1 MNRITLRLLFVFGA
15 LFMYVHLN
23 AQVSLVKNGKAKSKI
38 ILVDDDIKSQVAANL
53 LQDFVQK
60 ISGCQLNIVE
70 RQIPHKGDIT
80 IGGKVPSLVTED
92 GFSLST
98 KDRILRISGSGNGTV
113 YGVVTLLEQYLGV
126 DYWGENEYSLT
137 LRRQSNCRLSIK

>member
-80 IGGKVPSLVTED
+80 IGGKVPS
-92 GFSLST
+92 
-98 KDRILRISGSGNGTV
+98 
-113 YGVVTLLEQYLGV
+113 
-126 DYWGENEYSLT
+126 W
-137 LRRQSNCRLSIK
+137 